1 VNSASFDQFRNTLFC
16 PVSSLLS
23 DKNLNVPV
31 DFIYGGNMPGVI
43 NSLPAAQSFTKIR
56 LLPFPVT
63 LLKHHTFPLSQSILT
78 SSQDLVKVAKMI
90 PENASIKMLAFG
102 LAMAHFVY
110 GDNKACILFIVQ
122 PGEKNVRSAL
132 LPIATM
138 SLDDSFYRRHVVC
151 AFVYFH
157 TLIFSFFFV
166 PCMLK
171 IADQRLLESELW
183 TAHGVRVEFMT
194 LAQIAENSRLG
205 QGNSLFIRPSCA
217 SYKDDVLLATS
228 DGDGLEREE
237 EREGEVLVSVAYY
250 RAGYT
255 PNDYPS
261 ELEWGARAMIESSA
275 ATKCPTVGY
284 QLVGTKKIQQVLC
297 EKGVLERYL
306 PGEDSEVLRRC
317 FASE

>member
-1 VNSASFDQFRNTLFC
+1 VNFALFDHFHITLFC
-16 PVSSLLS
+16 SLPVYSV
-23 DKNLNVPV
+23 DKNLNVPLDV
-31 DFIYGGNMPGVI
+31 VYGEKMPNFIIHGDTALAL
-43 NSLPAAQSFTKIR
+43 SLHVSKASYLPFV
-56 LLPFPVT
+56 LLP
-63 LLKHHTFPLSQSILT
+63 QSIPTL
-78 SSQDLVKVAKMI
+78 SQDLVKVAKMI

-122 PGEKNVRSAL
+122 PGEKNVRTAL
-132 LPIATM
+132 PPIAAM
-138 SLDDSFYRRHVVC
+138 SLNVFCCRCHVVF
-151 AFVYFH
+151 AFVCVHVLTFNYYH
-157 TLIFSFFFV
+157 ATCL
-166 PCMLK
+166 LK

-205 QGNSLFIRPSCA
+205 QGNALFVRPSCA
-217 SYKDDVLLATS
+217 SYEDHAVVATG

-261 ELEWGARAMIESSA
+261 ELEWGARAMVESSA

-297 EKGVLERYL
+297 EEGILERYL